1 LVLRPGSSVC
11 NVDANIQS
19 GVMVTERDGHPELFV
34 SPNNLKNGSI
44 AEGQRVSCSYPNSKD
59 LTCILQSVQNELHFS
74 AKASLADYVR
84 SVVEKE
90 ANQLIPSLEKGKF
103 SEVT

>member
-1 LVLRPGSSVC
+1 
-11 NVDANIQS
+11 
-19 GVMVTERDGHPELFV
+19 
-34 SPNNLKNGSI
+34 
-44 AEGQRVSCSYPNSKD
+44 
-59 LTCILQSVQNELHFS
+59 VQNELHFS